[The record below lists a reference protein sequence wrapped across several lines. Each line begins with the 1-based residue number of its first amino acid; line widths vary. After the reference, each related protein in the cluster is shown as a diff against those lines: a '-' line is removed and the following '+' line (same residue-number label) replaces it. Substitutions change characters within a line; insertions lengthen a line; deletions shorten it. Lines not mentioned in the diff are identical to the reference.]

1 MVGRE
6 HGGPSLGWGRQEEWH
21 VSYVLKDDEEGAGQ
35 KGKSQR
41 GSVELKGSGTSG
53 KGAVGAPRQAAG

>member
-1 MVGRE
+1 M
-6 HGGPSLGWGRQEEWH
+6 
-21 VSYVLKDDEEGAGQ
+21 SYVLKDDEEGAGQ

-53 KGAVGAPRQAAG
+53 KGAVGAPRQAVG